1 MYTKVDSPM
10 TIGDLIAGKDYSVV
24 VYCGYDVEKDIPKA
38 TENKI
43 GSVIG
48 WFKVEDG
55 KIVSDDKTYD
65 ESEPVLFFSE
75 PFEKE
80 LVVVVDKKF
89 FDGSELRECLL
100 GLAEERRKKEC

>member
-1 MYTKVDSPM
+1 MYTKVDSTM
-10 TIGDLIAGKDYSVV
+10 TIGDLIAGKNYSVV
-24 VYCGYDVEKDIPKA
+24 VYCGYDVEKNIPKA

-55 KIVSDDKTYD
+55 KIVSDNKTYD
-65 ESEPVLFFSE
+65 EAEPVLFFAE

-80 LVVVVDKKF
+80 LVVVVDKKV
-89 FDGSELRECLL
+89 FDVRELRERLFD
-100 GLAEERRKKEC
+100 LAEERRKKEC

>member
-1 MYTKVDSPM
+1 MYTKIDSTM

-48 WFKVEDG
+48 WFKR
-55 KIVSDDKTYD
+55 
-65 ESEPVLFFSE
+65 
-75 PFEKE
+75 E

-89 FDGSELRECLL
+89 FDGSELIERLF
-100 GLAEERRKKEC
+100 GLTEERRKNEC

>member
-1 MYTKVDSPM
+1 MYTKVDSTM
-10 TIGDLIAGKDYSVV
+10 TIGDLIAGKDYRVV
-24 VYCGYDVEKDIPKA
+24 VYCGYDAEKDIPKA

-80 LVVVVDKKF
+80 LVAVVDKKF

-100 GLAEERRKKEC
+100 DLAEERRKKEC

>member
-1 MYTKVDSPM
+1 MYTKVDSTM
-10 TIGDLIAGKDYSVV
+10 TIGDLIAGKDYRVV

-48 WFKVEDG
+48 WFKR
-55 KIVSDDKTYD
+55 
-65 ESEPVLFFSE
+65 
-75 PFEKE
+75 E

-89 FDGSELRECLL
+89 FDGSELIERMF
-100 GLAEERRKKEC
+100 GLTEERRKNEC

>member
-1 MYTKVDSPM
+1 MYTKVDSTM
-10 TIGDLIAGKDYSVV
+10 TIGDLIAGKDYRVV

-48 WFKVEDG
+48 WFKR
-55 KIVSDDKTYD
+55 
-65 ESEPVLFFSE
+65 
-75 PFEKE
+75 E

-89 FDGSELRECLL
+89 FDGSELIERLF
-100 GLAEERRKKEC
+100 GLTEERRKNEC

>member
-1 MYTKVDSPM
+1 MFKKADSAL
-10 TIGDLIAGKDYSVV
+10 TIGDLIAEKDYSIV

-43 GSVIG
+43 GSVMG

-65 ESEPVLFFSE
+65 AAELVLFFAE

-80 LVVVVDKKF
+80 LVVVVNKKF
-89 FDGSELRECLL
+89 FDGSELRECLF

>member
-1 MYTKVDSPM
+1 MYTKVDSTM
-10 TIGDLIAGKDYSVV
+10 TIGDLIAGKDYRVV

-48 WFKVEDG
+48 WFKVENG
-55 KIVSDDKTYD
+55 KIVSDDKIYD
-65 ESEPVLFFSE
+65 EAEPVLFFAE

-80 LVVVVDKKF
+80 LVVVDDKIKTRIAMHAC
-89 FDGSELRECLL
+89 SV
-100 GLAEERRKKEC
+100 

>member
-1 MYTKVDSPM
+1 MYTKVDSTM
-10 TIGDLIAGKDYSVV
+10 TIGDLIAGKDYRVV

-48 WFKVEDG
+48 WFKVENG
-55 KIVSDDKTYD
+55 KIVSDDKIYD
-65 ESEPVLFFSE
+65 EAE

-100 GLAEERRKKEC
+100 DLAEERRKKEC

>member
-1 MYTKVDSPM
+1 MYTKVDSTM
-10 TIGDLIAGKDYSVV
+10 TIGDLIAGKDYRVV

-48 WFKVEDG
+48 WFTVDDG
-55 KIVSDDKTYD
+55 KIVSDNKTYD
-65 ESEPVLFFSE
+65 EAEPVLFFAE
-75 PFEKE
+75 PFKRE

-89 FDGSELRECLL
+89 FDGSELIERLF
-100 GLAEERRKKEC
+100 GLTEERRKNEC

>member
-1 MYTKVDSPM
+1 MYTKVDSTM
-10 TIGDLIAGKDYSVV
+10 TIGDLIAGKDYRVV

-48 WFKVEDG
+48 WFKRD
-55 KIVSDDKTYD
+55 
-65 ESEPVLFFSE
+65 
-75 PFEKE
+75 

-89 FDGSELRECLL
+89 FDGSELIERLF
-100 GLAEERRKKEC
+100 GLTEERRKNEC

>member
-1 MYTKVDSPM
+1 MGQKMYTKVDSTM
-10 TIGDLIAGKDYSVV
+10 TIGDLIAGKDYRVV
-24 VYCGYDVEKDIPKA
+24 
-38 TENKI
+38 ENKI

-80 LVVVVDKKF
+80 LVVVVDKKL
-89 FDGSELRECLL
+89 E
-100 GLAEERRKKEC
+100 

>member
-1 MYTKVDSPM
+1 MYTKVDSTM
-10 TIGDLIAGKDYSVV
+10 TIGDLSAGKDYRVV

-48 WFKVEDG
+48 WFKR
-55 KIVSDDKTYD
+55 
-65 ESEPVLFFSE
+65 
-75 PFEKE
+75 E

-89 FDGSELRECLL
+89 FDGSELIERLF
-100 GLAEERRKKEC
+100 GLTEERRKNEC

>member
-1 MYTKVDSPM
+1 MYTKVDSTM
-10 TIGDLIAGKDYSVV
+10 TIGDLIAGKDYRVV

-48 WFKVEDG
+48 WFKVENG
-55 KIVSDDKTYD
+55 KIYD
-65 ESEPVLFFSE
+65 EAEPVLFFAE

-100 GLAEERRKKEC
+100 DLAEERRKKEC

>member
-1 MYTKVDSPM
+1 MYTKVDSMM
-10 TIGDLIAGKDYSVV
+10 TIGDLIAGKDYRVV

-48 WFKVEDG
+48 WFKVKDG

-65 ESEPVLFFSE
+65 EAEPVLFFAE

-89 FDGSELRECLL
+89 FDCSQLRERPF
-100 GLAEERRKKEC
+100 GLTEERRKKEC

>member
-1 MYTKVDSPM
+1 MYTKVDSTM
-10 TIGDLIAGKDYSVV
+10 TIGDLIAGKDYRVV

-48 WFKVEDG
+48 WFKVENG
-55 KIVSDDKTYD
+55 KIVSDDKIYD
-65 ESEPVLFFSE
+65 EAEPV
-75 PFEKE
+75 EKE

-100 GLAEERRKKEC
+100 DLAEERRKKEC